1 MTRDRVGLTGGKRV
15 ILLALLMVHALF
27 AVFTQK
33 ACGRDLDEVK
43 KSGVLRHLGVPY
55 AYFVTGSGDGMD
67 VELVKLFAAS
77 LGVRYEFV
85 KTSWNA
91 AISELTEKQ
100 KGNGEHA
107 DGAGYR
113 GDIIANGMTVL
124 PWREK
129 VVAFSAPTFPTQVW
143 VIARADSPVHPIRPS
158 GSLSRDIGRVKKLLR
173 GRTLFC
179 SPGSCLDPSLYGI
192 EETGAVIRINKVAPD
207 ELSPAIIKGEA
218 EMSLLDVPDVLV
230 ALQKWPGK
238 IKVIGPISSMQDMAA
253 AFRKESPLLRAA
265 FNRFLELCR
274 KDGTYDRLVRK
285 YYPFA
290 PDYFPE
296 FFHGAGK

>member
-1 MTRDRVGLTGGKRV
+1 M
-15 ILLALLMVHALF
+15 ALLMVNALL
-27 AVFTQK
+27 AVGTQR
-33 ACGRDLDEVK
+33 AWGRDLDEVRRN
-43 KSGVLRHLGVPY
+43 GVLRHLGIPY

-67 VELVKLFAAS
+67 VELVQLFAAS

-91 AISELTEKQ
+91 AIADLTEKQ
-100 KGNGEHA
+100 RGNGNDAAQHSGGGE
-107 DGAGYR
+107 YR
-113 GDIIANGMTVL
+113 GDIIATGMTVL
-124 PWREK
+124 PWRERA
-129 VVAFSAPTFPTQVW
+129 VAFSEPLFPTQVW
-143 VIARADSPVHPIRPS
+143 VIARADSPVRPIRPS

-179 SPGSCLDPSLYGI
+179 APGSCLDPALYGI
-192 EETGAVIRINKVAPD
+192 EETGAVISIPKVGAPD
-207 ELSPAIIKGEA
+207 ELAPAIIKGEA

-238 IKVIGPISSMQDMAA
+238 IKVIGPISGVQEMSA

-265 FNRFLELCR
+265 FNRFLEQCR

-290 PDYFPE
+290 PGYFPE
-296 FFHGAGK
+296 FFHGAGKKDSQGRAR